1 MAYPIKNTT
10 LVQTNSIKSVTFA
23 LGVNQGGYGLTSVTA
38 FWNGRPPNVNGYIV
52 YVDDGFN
59 TNIFSPTMY
68 TVATDSDLIQLSNTL
83 GLGTNTNIGEAL
95 NSFIYSSIYSVQ
107 AVCLNNEP
115 LNIVTSGLTLYL
127 DAGFTPSYPRT
138 YDNWFDL
145 SGNGNTGVL
154 TNGPSYNS
162 ANYGSISFDGTND
175 YVNCGNILNYT
186 SSDFSFSYWIYV
198 TSLTTNIVG
207 DGPVIIYKGNF
218 QVNGYYD
225 QIRQTG
231 QLVFVTNI
239 AGASV
244 ATFTNTGVISS
255 GNTYNITY
263 TRVGTSIKIY
273 VNGVNA
279 TQTSGVHTD
288 PVSSANNFLLAS
300 YDSSYLFSNV
310 RLYSFYKYN
319 RGLPAAEV
327 LQNYYAGLQRFIPTD
342 GLSLWLDGQ
351 NTNTRVI
358 TPTTAYDTSGNN
370 YNGTLTNGVSL
381 KHRDGGTVF
390 SFDGVDDYIV
400 VNGPLLQ
407 DSGGTI
413 NVWAKVAASPSDANI
428 VGAVGSSANRFYIR
442 SSFPSNT
449 FKFVRGTTFTI
460 TSGSFTLNTWYNLT
474 MTWNSS
480 TFNAYLNGNLLANL
494 AYTSV
499 NTTTNVIYV
508 GAQSNTA
515 NFFNGNVGEIQI
527 YSRVLTAT
535 EILSNYTAD
544 KTRYGL

>member
-1 MAYPIKNTT
+1 MAYPIKNTGV
-10 LVQTNSIKSVTFA
+10 VQTNSIKPNNFA

-38 FWNGRPPNVNGYIV
+38 FWNGRPPNVTGYIV
-52 YVDDGFN
+52 YVGN
-59 TNIFSPTMY
+59 GTNSPTMY

-83 GLGTNTNIGEAL
+83 GGGSNNTIQLAL
-95 NSFIYSSIYSVQ
+95 NYFINSADSI
-107 AVCLNNEP
+107 CLNNEP
-115 LNIVTSGLTLYL
+115 LNIVTSGLGLYL
-127 DAGFTPSYPRT
+127 DAGFTPSFPKGINTWY
-138 YDNWFDL
+138 DL
-145 SGNGNTGVL
+145 SGSGNTGTLVNGPAYSSEARGSIVFDGIDDGVDL
-154 TNGPSYNS
+154 SSTITLGNGNWSVGMWVSAGSFNSDYGKLLSNNSGGPVSNAMGVTNGKISYQYYLSSWNEQL
-162 ANYGSISFDGTND
+162 
-175 YVNCGNILNYT
+175 GN
-186 SSDFSFSYWIYV
+186 
-198 TSLTTNIVG
+198 TSLTA
-207 DGPVIIYKGNF
+207 GNWYYLTW
-218 QVNGYYD
+218 VN
-225 QIRQTG
+225 
-231 QLVFVTNI
+231 
-239 AGASV
+239 
-244 ATFTNTGVISS
+244 SS
-255 GNTYNITY
+255 NQMIM
-263 TRVGTSIKIY
+263 Y
-273 VNGVNA
+273 VNGAADSALFTSTTNNGGPVNSIGRNWFS
-279 TQTSGVHTD
+279 TFPGKI
-288 PVSSANNFLLAS
+288 SSVKIYQGKSLT
-300 YDSSYLFSNV
+300 
-310 RLYSFYKYN
+310 
-319 RGLPAAEV
+319 PAEI

-381 KHRDGGTVF
+381 KHRDAGTVF
-390 SFDGVDDYIV
+390 SFDGVDDYILV
-400 VNGPLLQ
+400 TGPLLQ

-428 VGAVGSSANRFYIR
+428 VGAVGNSSNRFYIR

-449 FKFVRGTTFTI
+449 FKFVRGTTFAI

-494 AYTSV
+494 AYTSI

-508 GAQSNTA
+508 GAQNNTA

>member
-1 MAYPIKNTT
+1 MAYPIKNTGV
-10 LVQTNSIKSVTFA
+10 VQTNSIKPNNFA

-38 FWNGRPPNVNGYIV
+38 FWNGRPPNVTGYIV
-52 YVDDGFN
+52 YVGN
-59 TNIFSPTMY
+59 GTSSPTMY

-83 GLGTNTNIGEAL
+83 GGGSNNTIQLAL
-95 NSFIYSSIYSVQ
+95 NYFINSADSI
-107 AVCLNNEP
+107 CLNNEP
-115 LNIVTSGLTLYL
+115 LNIVTSGLVLYF
-127 DAGFTPSYPRT
+127 DAGFTPSFPKGFNTWY
-138 YDNWFDL
+138 DL
-145 SGNGNTGVL
+145 SGSGNTGTLV
-154 TNGPSYNS
+154 NGPSYNS
-162 ANYGSISFDGTND
+162 TNYGSISFDGTND
-175 YVNCGNILNYT
+175 YVNCGNILDYT
-186 SSDFSFSYWIYV
+186 TGDFTFSYWVYI
-198 TSLTTNIVG
+198 TDLQNF
-207 DGPVIIYKGNF
+207 GPGGSVIIYKGDTS
-218 QVNGYYD
+218 VNGYSD
-225 QIRQTG
+225 FLDADGSILFRTNTAG
-231 QLVFVTNI
+231 PTVVTE
-239 AGASV
+239 
-244 ATFTNTGVISS
+244 TNTGVIST

-279 TQTSGVHTD
+279 TLNSGVHTN
-288 PVSSANNFLLAS
+288 PVTSSSNFTIGAYS
-300 YDSSYLFSNV
+300 GTSFFSNK
-310 RLYSFYKYN
+310 RLYSFYNYN
-319 RGLPAAEV
+319 RGLSAAEV

-381 KHRDGGTVF
+381 KHRDAGTVF
-390 SFDGVDDYIV
+390 SFDGVDDYILV
-400 VNGPLLQ
+400 TGPLLQ

-428 VGAVGSSANRFYIR
+428 VGAVGSGANRFYIR
-442 SSFPSNT
+442 SSFPSST

-508 GAQSNTA
+508 GAQNNTA

>member
-1 MAYPIKNTT
+1 MAYPIKNTGV
-10 LVQTNSIKSVTFA
+10 VQTNSIKPNNFA

-38 FWNGRPPNVNGYIV
+38 FWNGRPPNVTGYIV
-52 YVDDGFN
+52 YVGN
-59 TNIFSPTMY
+59 GTSSPTMY

-83 GLGTNTNIGEAL
+83 GGGSNNTIQLAL
-95 NSFIYSSIYSVQ
+95 NYFINSADSI
-107 AVCLNNEP
+107 CLNNEP
-115 LNIVTSGLTLYL
+115 LNIVTSGLVLYF
-127 DAGFTPSYPRT
+127 DAGFTPSFPKGFNTWY
-138 YDNWFDL
+138 DL
-145 SGNGNTGVL
+145 SGSGNTGTLV
-154 TNGPSYNS
+154 NGPSYNS
-162 ANYGSISFDGTND
+162 TNYGSISFDGTND
-175 YVNCGNILNYT
+175 YVNCGNILDYT
-186 SSDFSFSYWIYV
+186 TGDFTFSYWVYI
-198 TSLTTNIVG
+198 TDLQNF
-207 DGPVIIYKGNF
+207 GPGGSVIIYKGDTS
-218 QVNGYYD
+218 VNGYSD
-225 QIRQTG
+225 FLDADGSILFRTNTAG
-231 QLVFVTNI
+231 PTVVTE
-239 AGASV
+239 
-244 ATFTNTGVISS
+244 TNTGVIST

-279 TQTSGVHTD
+279 TLNSGVHTN
-288 PVSSANNFLLAS
+288 PVTSSSNFTIGAYS
-300 YDSSYLFSNV
+300 GTSFFSNK
-310 RLYSFYKYN
+310 RLYSFYNYN
-319 RGLPAAEV
+319 RGLSAAEV

-381 KHRDGGTVF
+381 KHRDAGTVF
-390 SFDGVDDYIV
+390 SFDGVDDYILV
-400 VNGPLLQ
+400 TGPLLQ

-428 VGAVGSSANRFYIR
+428 VGAVGSGANRFYIR
-442 SSFPSNT
+442 SSFPSST

>member
-1 MAYPIKNTT
+1 MAYPIKNTGV
-10 LVQTNSIKSVTFA
+10 VQTNSIKPNNFA

-38 FWNGRPPNVNGYIV
+38 FWNGRPPNVTGYIV
-52 YVDDGFN
+52 YVGN
-59 TNIFSPTMY
+59 GTSSPTMY

-83 GLGTNTNIGEAL
+83 GGGSNNTIQLAL
-95 NSFIYSSIYSVQ
+95 NYFINSADSI
-107 AVCLNNEP
+107 CLNNEP
-115 LNIVTSGLTLYL
+115 LNIVTSGLVLYF
-127 DAGFTPSYPRT
+127 DAGFTPSFPKGFNTWY
-138 YDNWFDL
+138 DL
-145 SGNGNTGVL
+145 SGSGNTGTLV
-154 TNGPSYNS
+154 NGPSYNS
-162 ANYGSISFDGTND
+162 TNYGSISFDGTND
-175 YVNCGNILNYT
+175 YVNCGNILDYT
-186 SSDFSFSYWIYV
+186 TGDFTFSYWVYI
-198 TSLTTNIVG
+198 TDLQNANGGS
-207 DGPVIIYKGNF
+207 VIIYKGDTS
-218 QVNGYYD
+218 VNGYSD
-225 QIRQTG
+225 FLDSTG
-231 QLVFVTNI
+231 EIQFRTNTAGPTVVTE
-239 AGASV
+239 
-244 ATFTNTGVISS
+244 TNTGVIST

-273 VNGVNA
+273 VNGVNV
-279 TQTSGVHTD
+279 TLTSGVHAN
-288 PVSSANNFLLAS
+288 PVTSSSNFTIGAYS
-300 YDSSYLFSNV
+300 GTSFFSNK
-310 RLYSFYKYN
+310 RLYSFYNYN
-319 RGLPAAEV
+319 RGLSAAEV

-370 YNGTLTNGVSL
+370 YNGTLTNGVIL
-381 KHRDGGTVF
+381 KHRDAGTVF
-390 SFDGVDDYIV
+390 SFDGVDDYILV
-400 VNGPLLQ
+400 TGPLLQ

-413 NVWAKVAASPSDANI
+413 NVWVKVAASPSDANI
-428 VGAVGSSANRFYIR
+428 VGAVGSGANRFYIR
-442 SSFPSNT
+442 SSFPSST